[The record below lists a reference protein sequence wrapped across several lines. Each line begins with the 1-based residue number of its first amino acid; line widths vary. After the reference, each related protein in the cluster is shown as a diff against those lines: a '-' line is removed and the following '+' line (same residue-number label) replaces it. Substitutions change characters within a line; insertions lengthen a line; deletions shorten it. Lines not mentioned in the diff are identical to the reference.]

1 MSSSKDQNGGAVG
14 RSPLMKCLQAKKDLE
29 VAIAGILKAEQQIK
43 DNGREVKAQIHACI
57 SRQLECLR
65 SREVWLLGQVELI
78 QQLKEE
84 ALQQQA
90 QQLYWLLGQF
100 ICLIHQLE
108 NPHGNDLANQIS
120 ACLERLGNLAL
131 KPEETSSLSFEAES
145 SALRHAITSFGSVKT
160 TVSEAESSSSCG
172 GSSHC
177 NFVLQNPWLM
187 QNCFMPALEQTQ
199 IPGRLETS
207 LSEWLLESK
216 APSIPPQAFSLPSSN
231 PKDWLVEKH
240 PESSQDLYTSKS
252 CAFNMEQIFGQL
264 KDLEHWVLQ
273 TQQNDVPE
281 ERPFRNRN
289 CSVASSAFSIEK
301 IDESEFLEQE
311 DMDVSEWLLTP
322 SEAQV
327 ESDLTDKW
335 ECVLWPFK
343 ESYDTNDWLLK
354 AKSCN
359 NCGGQTAAIEIE
371 NLGNLKCLNE
381 HLSGKK
387 SLAVP
392 NSDTWLLQHQQS
404 SFKVEDVCKANETCT
419 SFSECICGESC
430 EEEALKKWLLKKEGK
445 DKNGMPLNE
454 VLKTSLEFEKA
465 DSALNIWLHPCRRTA
480 EEQKKGQDKN
490 GVPLNQ
496 VHKTNLESEREESA
510 QSIWLHPCRT
520 PEMQDKGQDKN
531 GILLNQ
537 VLKTSLESEKINS
550 AQSIWLHPCKRTP
563 EEQKKEE
570 QDKNMMTLNQVP
582 KTSVESERQK
592 SAQSIWLHPC
602 RRMSEDETDIAQLEN
617 SEASVHLKAWLP
629 KSQSTVVNTEEK
641 ASKEMAES
649 SCKSETSD
657 LLAPFHLPLNID
669 SWVLPSKDADN
680 VEKTQ
685 QPPVEDKWLLRK
697 RAHNYYGLSD
707 VCDLFACMK
716 FTVDRDQ
723 WLYRTPLQM

>member
-108 NPHGNDLANQIS
+108 NPHSNDLANQIS
-120 ACLERLGNLAL
+120 ACLERLGSLTL
-131 KPEETSSLSFEAES
+131 KPEESSFLSFEADS

-160 TVSEAESSSSCG
+160 MVSEAEISSSCG

-177 NFVLQNPWLM
+177 NFVLQNPWLN
-187 QNCFMPALEQTQ
+187 QNCFKPALEQTPA
-199 IPGRLETS
+199 PGRLETS
-207 LSEWLLESK
+207 LSEWILESK
-216 APSIPPQAFSLPSSN
+216 VASTPPQAFPLPSSN
-231 PKDWLVEKH
+231 IQDWLLEKNT
-240 PESSQDLYTSKS
+240 ESSQDFCTLKGCS
-252 CAFNMEQIFGQL
+252 FNMDQIFGQL

-273 TQQNDVPE
+273 TEQKDVPV

-289 CSVASSAFSIEK
+289 CSVASSTFSIEK
-301 IDESEFLEQE
+301 IDELEFLEQE
-311 DMDVSEWLLTP
+311 DVDLSDWLLT
-322 SEAQV
+322 SFEAEV
-327 ESDLTDKW
+327 KSDLTDKW
-335 ECVLWPFK
+335 ECVFRPFK

-359 NCGGQTAAIEIE
+359 NCGGQTAAVEIE

-387 SLAVP
+387 SPVVS

-404 SFKVEDVCKANETCT
+404 VLKIEDVCKANETCT
-419 SFSECICGESC
+419 SFSECVCGEIC

-445 DKNGMPLNE
+445 DKNGMPLNQ
-454 VLKTSLEFEKA
+454 VLKTGQEAEKT
-465 DSALNIWLHPCRRTA
+465 DSTLNMWLQPHRRIP
-480 EEQKKGQDKN
+480 EEQQKDGKEKN
-490 GVPLNQ
+490 VIPLNQ
-496 VHKTNLESEREESA
+496 VHKANLESDRESA
-510 QSIWLHPCRT
+510 QSIWLHPCRKT
-520 PEMQDKGQDKN
+520 PEEQKKEDKN
-531 GILLNQ
+531 MM
-537 VLKTSLESEKINS
+537 LKTSLESAKTDS
-550 AQSIWLHPCKRTP
+550 ALNIWLYPCKRTP
-563 EEQKKEE
+563 EEQQKDGK
-570 QDKNMMTLNQVP
+570 DKNLMPLNQVP
-582 KTSVESERQK
+582 KTNVESESQE

-602 RRMSEDETDIAQLEN
+602 RRMSEEQTDTAQPEN
-617 SEASVHLKAWLP
+617 PEASVNHLKAWIT
-629 KSQSTVVNTEEK
+629 KSQSTAANTEEK

-649 SCKSETSD
+649 ICKSQTLD
-657 LLAPFHLPLNID
+657 FLAPFHQPLNID
-669 SWVLPSKDADN
+669 SWVLPSRKADN
-680 VEKTQ
+680 VENTKQ
-685 QPPVEDKWLLRK
+685 LPVEDKWLLRK
-697 RAHNYYGLSD
+697 RAHNYYGLPD

-716 FTVDRDQ
+716 FTADRDQ